1 MINGELVLV
10 GSGSVS
16 ISLHHGKPDRTRV
29 HFKDE
34 LIIGVPCNT
43 SAPDQLEAEVEQLDD
58 GSYVLVISWS
68 VSSPRNTVW
77 EADY

>member
-1 MINGELVLV
+1 MQTGELVLV

-34 LIIGVPCNT
+34 LIAVPCNA
-43 SAPDQLEAEVEQLDD
+43 SAPDQLDAEVVQNPD
-58 GSYVLVISWS
+58 GSYSLIVEWS
-68 VSSPRNTVW
+68 VSSAREVVW